1 MSTMAISAKDV
12 AELRAR
18 TGAGMMD
25 CKKALEEAQ
34 GDMDK
39 AVEILR
45 KKGIAKAETRMDRS
59 ASQGL
64 IAIDAA
70 PDGQSSAMIELDCE
84 TDFVARTDDFIT
96 LARELA
102 KHAVQHA
109 PVGVHP
115 GSVLDN
121 QPFRGK
127 TVGEAVKALSA
138 KTGEAMALK
147 RVVRFVEQGGMV
159 AGYEHFTGQVGVLL
173 QLQAPAGEPLAAL
186 AKEMMH
192 HIASADPQP
201 IGVVETDLP
210 AELIARERRLAEEQV
225 AQEGKPENIRSKI
238 VEGKV
243 KKFVN
248 DRTLLGQ
255 PFVKDDK
262 KSVGDLVKE
271 GAKQVGGPVTVKA
284 FARFKVGEG

>member
-12 AELRAR
+12 AQLRAR

-45 KKGIAKAETRMDRS
+45 KKGIAKAETRMERS

-64 IAIDAA
+64 VAIEASA
-70 PDGQSSAMIELDCE
+70 DGESAAMIELDCE
-84 TDFVARTDDFIT
+84 TDFVARTAEFVA
-96 LARELA
+96 LARDLA

-109 PVGVHP
+109 PIGVHA
-115 GSVLDN
+115 GSVLDD
-121 QPFRGK
+121 QQFRGT
-127 TVGEAVKALSA
+127 TVREAVKAFSG

-147 RVVRFVEQGGMV
+147 RVARFTEQGGIV

-173 QLQAPAGEPLAAL
+173 QLEGPRGEPLAAL

-192 HIASADPQP
+192 HIASADPTP
-201 IGVVETDLP
+201 IGIVESDLP
-210 AELIARERRLAEEQV
+210 AETIARERRIAEDQV
-225 AQEGKPENIRSKI
+225 AQEGKPENIRGKI

-255 PFVKDDK
+255 TFVKDDK
-262 KSVGDLVKE
+262 KTVGDLVKE
-271 GAKQVGGPVTVKA
+271 GSKQVGAQVTAKG